1 VATGPVSVLKLLI
14 RPLIAVAAAGA
25 LLYVCWLGC
34 EYRWRLGF
42 IPASLHVHR
51 VLYAKEKVWGLGPG
65 GNEAG
70 IIVYELP
77 ADAAQVVARQAAP
90 YLSMLPGT
98 GRSQYQDWRAT
109 PIDPP
114 VRVFDRILGSADI
127 CDVIC
132 EGPEDPG
139 LRVDPQI
146 VRLVNHTLARS
157 GAYYSGGSNGLLIIA
172 PATRRAVFVYAK

>member
-1 VATGPVSVLKLLI
+1 MLKRPI

-25 LLYVCWLGC
+25 LLYVGWLGH
-34 EYRWRLGF
+34 ERRWRLGF

-51 VLYAKEKVWGLGPG
+51 VLYAETKVWGLGPG

-77 ADAAQVVARQAAP
+77 ADAAQAVARQAAP
-90 YLSMLPGT
+90 YLSTLPGN
-98 GRSQYQDWRAT
+98 GRSQYQEWRAT

-114 VRVFDRILGSADI
+114 VRVFNRILGSADI

-132 EGPEDPG
+132 EGPEDLG

-146 VRLVNHTLARS
+146 VRLVNHTLAHP
-157 GAYYSGGSNGLLIIA
+157 GAYYSSGRNGLLIIA
-172 PATRRAVFVYAK
+172 PATRRAVFVYGK